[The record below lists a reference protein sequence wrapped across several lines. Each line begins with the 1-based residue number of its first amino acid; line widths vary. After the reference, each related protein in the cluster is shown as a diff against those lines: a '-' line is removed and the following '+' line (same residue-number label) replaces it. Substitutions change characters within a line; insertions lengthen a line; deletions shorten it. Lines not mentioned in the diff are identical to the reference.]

1 MDELGLSLNEA
12 AEKSGLPADR
22 LDLAVAQNYVA
33 WHSFE
38 LTAIADA
45 LSCSIDYL
53 CGREERR
60 AITAEEVG
68 RVWDLCMR
76 HCQAWNMLSND
87 GHRWTIKFVNACHA
101 SPVEPELDLT
111 EADAREIH
119 DSQTPLGEY
128 RWEHLSPSTRR
139 RRLDII
145 NAARRYRPPTRA
157 DKLVNACHVSP
168 AEPEELTEA
177 EARHAYTTLRPGYFC
192 KWDLLTPK
200 ARAEEVSYINAAR
213 RYCPPSRADKLKAA
227 IDLLGPDH
235 PEAVAVL
242 EEAAHAD
249 R

>member
-12 AEKSGLPADR
+12 AEKSGVPADR

-60 AITAEEVG
+60 SA
-68 RVWDLCMR
+68 
-76 HCQAWNMLSND
+76 
-87 GHRWTIKFVNACHA
+87 
-101 SPVEPELDLT
+101 EPERDLT

-119 DSQTPLGEY
+119 DSQTQLGEF
-128 RWEHLSPSTRR
+128 RWDQLTANARI

-145 NAARRYRPPTRA
+145 NAARRYRPP
-157 DKLVNACHVSP
+157 S
-168 AEPEELTEA
+168 
-177 EARHAYTTLRPGYFC
+177 
-192 KWDLLTPK
+192 
-200 ARAEEVSYINAAR
+200 RAE
-213 RYCPPSRADKLKAA
+213 KMQAA
-227 IDLLGPDH
+227 IDLLGTRH

-242 EEAAHAD
+242 EAA
-249 R
+249 RVK